1 VRDVLFQIEKVAGGA
16 LLTVLTATIFIQV
29 LFRFVFDL
37 PLAWSEEVSRYS
49 FIWLT
54 MVVAPIC
61 VRERANLG
69 MDALVGRLQ
78 ERTRYWLEFVGTVLM
93 MVLASVMLVWGA
105 LILDV
110 VRAQQSPALGVP
122 MLWVYAAIPV
132 GAGLM
137 LVELAAILRDR
148 LVALRDTTKSGRQ

>member
-1 VRDVLFQIEKVAGGA
+1 
-16 LLTVLTATIFIQV
+16 
-29 LFRFVFDL
+29 
-37 PLAWSEEVSRYS
+37 
-49 FIWLT
+49 
-54 MVVAPIC
+54 
-61 VRERANLG
+61 
-69 MDALVGRLQ
+69 
-78 ERTRYWLEFVGTVLM
+78 M

>member
-1 VRDVLFQIEKVAGGA
+1 MRDTLFRIEKVAGGA
-16 LLTVLTATIFIQV
+16 LLALLAATIFIQV
-29 LFRFVFDL
+29 LFRFVFKL
-37 PLAWSEEVSRYS
+37 PLAWSEELSRYS

-69 MDALVGRLQ
+69 MDVLVAHLPR
-78 ERTRYWLEFVGTVLM
+78 RTAFWLDIVGTVLM
-93 MVLASVMLVWGA
+93 TMLTSVLLVWGT

-137 LVELAAILRDR
+137 LVELAVALRDK
-148 LVALRDTTKSGRQ
+148 LVALRGTTGAGQS